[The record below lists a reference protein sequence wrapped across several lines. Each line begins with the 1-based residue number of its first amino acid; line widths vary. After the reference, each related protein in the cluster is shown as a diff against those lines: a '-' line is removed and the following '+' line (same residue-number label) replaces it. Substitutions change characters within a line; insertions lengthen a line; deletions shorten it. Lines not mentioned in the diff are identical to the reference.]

1 MTGYQHKSRI
11 NGHQATCPFQHT
23 YNIRYFKLI
32 SIRPCVFPGFWL
44 MHCHIEYH
52 ALNGMALVVE
62 SGETQQMW
70 PAPPWMARCG
80 DFNLRDNEY
89 WESERNFPKYHRN
102 YMIDRE
108 VPLKAEQIAA
118 TAKEITA
125 KPGEIEANSGVTE
138 ASKYIIYLRSMYQ
151 PSAFVSC
158 DGLLSVVWRCW
169 KIISF
174 VFWITY
180 ELPTLL
186 INT

>member
-1 MTGYQHKSRI
+1 M
-11 NGHQATCPFQHT
+11 
-23 YNIRYFKLI
+23 
-32 SIRPCVFPGFWL
+32 
-44 MHCHIEYH
+44 
-52 ALNGMALVVE
+52 
-62 SGETQQMW
+62 
-70 PAPPWMARCG
+70 
-80 DFNLRDNEY
+80 
-89 WESERNFPKYHRN
+89 
-102 YMIDRE
+102 
-108 VPLKAEQIAA
+108 PLKAEQIAA

-158 DGLLSVVWRCW
+158 DGLLSVVWRCL